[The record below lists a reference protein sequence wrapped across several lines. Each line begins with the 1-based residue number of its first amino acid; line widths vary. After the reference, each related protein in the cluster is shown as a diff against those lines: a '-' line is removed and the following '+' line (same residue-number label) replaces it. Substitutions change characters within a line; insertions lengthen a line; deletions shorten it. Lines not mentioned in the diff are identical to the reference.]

1 MSKKSIYIA
10 NPEHLQSRA
19 STPLETSRDVPGVP
33 SDGSETVVPIESDA
47 DIVVARQRGREMG
60 AELGFEAGDLA
71 LIATAISELA
81 RNIVIYAERGEI
93 VLRKHVEGAR
103 RGIVVISRDEGP
115 GISDISLA
123 MRDGHSTS
131 GGLGLGLPG
140 VRRLMDDFEIESL
153 SGRGT
158 AVMVRKWK
166 R

>member
-1 MSKKSIYIA
+1 
-10 NPEHLQSRA
+10 L
-19 STPLETSRDVPGVP
+19 
-33 SDGSETVVPIESDA
+33 DGSETIVPIESDA
-47 DIVVARQRGREMG
+47 DIVVARQKGREMG
-60 AELGFEAGDLA
+60 AEVGFEAGDLA
-71 LIATAISELA
+71 MIATAISELA
-81 RNIVIYAERGEI
+81 RNIVTYADRGEI
-93 VLRKHVEGAR
+93 VVRKLVDGSR

-115 GISDISLA
+115 GIPDISLA

-158 AVMVRKWK
+158 AVTIRKWK